1 MKYRR
6 ANLNDSLLL
15 AELNHQLIRDEG
27 HRNQMTIPELA
38 DRMRGWLAAEYS
50 GVIFENEQGIAAYAL
65 YREEEHAIHLRH
77 FFVARDRRRAGLG
90 RRAMRLLRSEIWP
103 GHKRLTV
110 EVLCANTAAIAF
122 YKAVGYAE
130 YSLCL
135 EMPPGN

>member
-6 ANLNDSLLL
+6 AKLDDSFLL

-27 HRNQMTIPELA
+27 HRNQMTVPELA
-38 DRMRGWLAAEYS
+38 ERMRGWLETEYS
-50 GVIFENEQGIAAYAL
+50 GVIFEDDRGIAAYAL
-65 YREEEHAIHLRH
+65 YREDEHTIHLRH

-90 RRAMRLLRSEIWP
+90 RQAMKLLCSEIWA

-122 YKAVGYAE
+122 YKAAGYAE

-135 EMPPGN
+135 EMLPRN